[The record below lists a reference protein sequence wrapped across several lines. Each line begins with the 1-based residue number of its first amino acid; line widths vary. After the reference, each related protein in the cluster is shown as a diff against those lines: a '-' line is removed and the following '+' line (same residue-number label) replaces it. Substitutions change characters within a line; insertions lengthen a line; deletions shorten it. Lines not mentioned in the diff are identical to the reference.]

1 MWNRRRIGTV
11 NTRLYLNSA
20 LALIL
25 TAPLL
30 PAISLEEAVALAQ
43 AQNRKIRLSAECI
56 GQREAELAAE
66 KTRRYPVSNVMATA
80 GIGVTRADVTFPRGA
95 FGVYDSVGPIP
106 DNDRKLGIPR
116 RLTGFSYSQV
126 ALPLTQQVRIGA
138 AIGNAADELAVSRL
152 ERARTEQ
159 EVTAQVRQL
168 YFALLGAD
176 AARKAAEA
184 NLALAKEVERLVAQG
199 VEAGTTL
206 AADQGEAGARR
217 QRAEVAVSG
226 VEAERAN
233 LQEQFNLLLGRRLD
247 EAVEVTLPAEA
258 ANART
263 LAEVKEMAVAERPEV
278 ESARLRMHQAEL
290 AVRAKKWEQIPDVS
304 LVFQHFGFLNTGNLA
319 PTNYAVA
326 GLQVNWEPWDWG
338 RKKKEAR
345 ALAYQVK
352 AARIAREETADAV
365 RAQASQALRAFEQSQ
380 KEVAAA
386 EAAVAAAR
394 ESVRVNRE
402 RYEQQAALLR
412 ALLEAQ
418 TSFEAAQEQQVR
430 AMASRG
436 TAWANLQLA
445 MGQK

>member
-1 MWNRRRIGTV
+1 MT
-11 NTRLYLNSA
+11 
-20 LALIL
+20 LIL
-25 TAPLL
+25 SAPAL
-30 PAISLEEAVALAQ
+30 PAISLDEAIALAQ
-43 AQNRKIRLSAECI
+43 AQNRKVRISAEHI
-56 GQREAELAAE
+56 GQRESELAAQ

-80 GIGVTRADVTFPRGA
+80 GVGVTKAEVTFPRGA
-95 FGVYDSVGPIP
+95 FGVYDTVGPIP
-106 DNDRKLGIPR
+106 GNDLKLGIPR

-138 AIGNAADELAVSRL
+138 AIGNAADDLAIAKLDRT
-152 ERARTEQ
+152 RTEQ

-168 YFALLGAD
+168 YFALLSAD
-176 AARKAAEA
+176 AAQKAAEA
-184 NLALAKEVERLVAQG
+184 NLALAREVERLAGQG
-199 VEAGTTL
+199 VDAGTTL
-206 AADQGEAGARR
+206 AADRGEASARR

-233 LQEQFNLLLGRRLD
+233 LREQFNLLLGRPLEEPAD
-247 EAVEVTLPAEA
+247 VLLPAEPVVA
-258 ANART
+258 FDA
-263 LAEVKEMAVAERPEV
+263 AEVRARAVAERPEI

-290 AVRAKKWEQIPDVS
+290 AVRAKKWEQVPDVS

-345 ALAYQVK
+345 ALEYQVK

-365 RAQASQALRAFEQSQ
+365 RAQAGQALRAFEQSR

-386 EAAVAAAR
+386 EVAVAAAG

-430 AMASRG
+430 AMSARG

-445 MGQK
+445 MGQ